1 MLKIFYHSLLW
12 KKSVQVFKQ
21 KRKACRVQSP
31 DDVLGHL
38 GGTTGE
44 EMHRV
49 PPTSVL
55 PTHCQ
60 PCFSTFELSNF
71 GTLNIQVIGV
81 VSTLWLI
88 RSLCTACRHTM
99 MPRCWDIVE
108 VLHTIYIYI
117 YIQSVESASTLK
129 QNNNNNNNMVILV
142 SNK

>member
-49 PPTSVL
+49 PPTSAL
-55 PTHCQ
+55 PILCQ

-71 GTLNIQVIGV
+71 GTLNIQLIGV
-81 VSTLWLI
+81 ASTLWLI
-88 RSLCTACRHTM
+88 QSLCTACRHTA
-99 MPRCWDIVE
+99 MPRCWAIVE

-117 YIQSVESASTLK
+117 YIYKVLRIS
-129 QNNNNNNNMVILV
+129 NRVIIIW
-142 SNK
+142 